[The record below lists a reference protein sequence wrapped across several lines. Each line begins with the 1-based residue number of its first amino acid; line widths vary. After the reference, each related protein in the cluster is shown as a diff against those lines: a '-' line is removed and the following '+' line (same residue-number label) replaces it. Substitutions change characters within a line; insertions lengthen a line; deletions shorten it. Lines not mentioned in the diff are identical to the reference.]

1 MKIDMRNK
9 KTFQRRVDEWFKKC
23 FPDTAWTDGHERT
36 CRFLEESLELA
47 QSCGISED
55 EAHELVKYVF
65 GRPVGDTQQEIGGTA
80 VTLNALGNVLG
91 HDLEFAQETELSRVW
106 RKMDAIREKQA
117 NRPENSPLP

>member
-1 MKIDMRNK
+1 MKIDTRRK
-9 KTFQRRVDEWFKKC
+9 KSFQKRVDEWFKKC
-23 FPDTAWTDGHERT
+23 FPEKAWTDGDERA

-55 EAHELVKYVF
+55 DAHELVKYVY
-65 GRPVGDTQQEIGGTA
+65 GRPVGATTQEIGGTA
-80 VTLNALGNVLG
+80 LTLNALCNVLG